1 MVKERSTS
9 VNISRRPNKR
19 EMTEMKEIGKWK
31 GYSIKIIS
39 EKYLLL
45 YFNKLF
51 FSKWLIFRGLE
62 R

>member
-45 YFNKLF
+45 
-51 FSKWLIFRGLE
+51 
-62 R
+62 